1 MKTCG
6 VSQFFSFCTAAVF
19 AFPLFPGLAR
29 AHPEPDIPIKS
40 QFAKDG
46 SALIT
51 IEIDPRCFTADPNTE
66 SYLMKAQLAIMTEL
80 EKKDLVKQVSDAVQQ
95 WIEFH
100 FEPSG
105 KAAAQFSYEFTGLAG
120 AELKLPDDPVVLT
133 GKWKVAVPPKSAG
146 WKIHA
151 TEKVGFSVI
160 FRNYLEG
167 VEQPRFSVLFPGE
180 TSFVLTS
187 VSPNEKTP

>member
-1 MKTCG
+1 MAL
-6 VSQFFSFCTAAVF
+6 VPAL
-19 AFPLFPGLAR
+19 LF

-66 SYLMKAQLAIMTEL
+66 SYLMKAQLAVMTEE
-80 EKKDLVKQVSDAVQQ
+80 EKKELVKQVSGAVQE
-95 WIEFH
+95 WIQFH

-105 KAAAQFSYEFTGLAG
+105 KADAQFSYEFTGLAG

-133 GKWKVAVPPKSAG
+133 GKWKTTVPPKCAG

-151 TEKVGFSVI
+151 TEKVAFSVI

-180 TSFVLTS
+180 TSFVFDLTP
-187 VSPNEKTP
+187 VSGK

>member
-1 MKTCG
+1 MKICG
-6 VSQFFSFCTAAVF
+6 VRQFFSFCTLAAVLVSGAVF
-19 AFPLFPGLAR
+19 

-66 SYLMKAQLAIMTEL
+66 SYLMKAQLAVMTEE
-80 EKKDLVKQVSDAVQQ
+80 EKKELVKQVSEVVLQ

-105 KAAAQFSYEFTGLAG
+105 KANAQFSYEFTGLAG
-120 AELKLPDDPVVLT
+120 AELKLPDDPVVVT
-133 GKWKVAVPPKSAG
+133 GKWKTTVPSKSTG

-151 TEKVGFSVI
+151 TKNVAFSVI

-180 TSFVLTS
+180 TSFVFDLTS
-187 VSPNEKTP
+187 VSPK

>member
-1 MKTCG
+1 MKTCE
-6 VSQFFSFCTAAVF
+6 VRQIFSFFKLAVAASVLVP
-19 AFPLFPGLAR
+19 AFLF

-46 SALIT
+46 SALVT
-51 IEIDPRCFTADPNTE
+51 LEIDPRCFTADPNTE
-66 SYLMKAQLAIMTEL
+66 SYLMKIQLEAMTEA
-80 EKKDLVKQVSDAVQQ
+80 EKKELIKQVSDAVQQ

-105 KAAAQFSYEFTGLAG
+105 KANAQFSYEFTGIAG
-120 AELKLPDDPVVLT
+120 AELKLADDPVVVT
-133 GKWKVAVPPKSAG
+133 GKWKTTVPPKSAG

-151 TEKVGFSVI
+151 TKKVGFSVI

-180 TSFVLTS
+180 TSFVFDLTS
-187 VSPNEKTP
+187 VSTK